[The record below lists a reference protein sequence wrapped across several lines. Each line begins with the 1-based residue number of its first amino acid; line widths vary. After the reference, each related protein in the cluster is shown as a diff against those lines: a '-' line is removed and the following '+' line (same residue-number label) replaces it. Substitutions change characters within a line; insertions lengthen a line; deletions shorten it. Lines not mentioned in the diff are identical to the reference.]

1 LQRPRRLYSG
11 QSSIETKRISRMTG
25 ESTRKNISHVQQ
37 DVNIVD
43 DSFSST
49 KEKYQRIIN
58 YLKTEFFFYTYNADN
73 SFSYVS
79 PSVENLLGY
88 SPKVFS
94 QTFKKIWTNSPLND
108 EAAKKSALIRK
119 GNRQLPFQLE
129 VHHQNGS
136 TCQLIVSETPV
147 LGGNGELVAVEGIA
161 RDISEKLK
169 FKQKFDHHNTYFKKL
184 TNQHTEELENLRK
197 QLFDIIDFLP
207 DPTYVVDKLG
217 KIIAWNPA
225 IEKMSGLK
233 KANVLGTHF
242 RGHMSSFYETNNPL
256 LIDLLGSDLEKINLQ
271 DEKINSKN
279 GILSTERHLPG
290 LHDGEGGHVHI
301 TTGAIVDQTGQFA
314 GAIESI
320 RDMIEIQMVEKRIR
334 HNEQRLSA
342 VMHNLPGMAYRIVK
356 EDTWKM
362 EFVSKGSRMLT
373 GYEPEYFENQNLT
386 RFFDLIHRDDIDNVE
401 KEFQAAIDTKRTF
414 NAEFRII
421 SSSGGTRWVFT
432 RAEGATF
439 DYEGS
444 VRIEGF
450 IADFT
455 TFKEMEQQLREENL
469 LLRSNMQDRYKFG
482 NIIGNSKAM
491 QDVYDLIL
499 KAATTSDSVFIF
511 GDSGTGKELVS
522 QAIHG
527 ASNRAGKKFVT
538 VNCGAIPE
546 NLIESEFFG
555 YQKGAFT
562 GATADKKGFLEEA
575 DDGTLF
581 LDEIGE
587 ISLNMQVKLL
597 RAIEGGGFTPVGS
610 NKLIKPNLRI
620 IAATNRD
627 PIELVKQ
634 GKMRSDFYFRIHV
647 IPIHLPPLRDRE
659 DDIFHLVDF
668 FLKKYSDTENQVPL
682 SHKDLKTLKNYDW
695 PGNVRELQ
703 NVLRRYI
710 ALNNLDFMGPSPSS
724 PEEERVLEIAEDE
737 IPDDNFTLNDA
748 VGRFEKKF
756 IVEILK
762 KNRWQKGKTAT
773 VLDVSRKTLFRKMKQ
788 YEIL

>member
-1 LQRPRRLYSG
+1 
-11 QSSIETKRISRMTG
+11 MTG
-25 ESTRKNISHVQQ
+25 ESATKNTSYVQL
-37 DVNIVD
+37 DTNIVD

-49 KEKYQRIIN
+49 KEKYQRIID
-58 YLKTEFFFYTYNADN
+58 YLKTEFFFYTYNAN
-73 SFSYVS
+73 NNFSYVS

-94 QTFKKIWTNSPLND
+94 QTFKKIWTSNPLND
-108 EAAKKSALIRK
+108 EAAKRSDLIRK
-119 GNRQLPFQLE
+119 GNHQLPFQLE
-129 VHHQNGS
+129 VYHQNGS

-147 LGGNGELVAVEGIA
+147 LDANGEVIAVEGIV
-161 RDISEKLK
+161 RDISDKLK
-169 FKQKFDHHNTYFKKL
+169 AKQKFDHHNTYFKKL
-184 TNQHTEELENLRK
+184 TNQHTEELESLRN

-207 DPTYVVDKLG
+207 DPTYVVDEAG

-225 IEKMSGLK
+225 IEKMSGMK
-233 KANVLGTHF
+233 KTTVLGNHF
-242 RGHMSSFYETNNPL
+242 RVHMSAFYDTNNPL

-271 DEKINSKN
+271 DEKIHSKN
-279 GILSTERHLPG
+279 GILTTERHLPSI
-290 LHDGEGGHVHI
+290 HDGLGGHVHI
-301 TTGAIVDQTGQFA
+301 TTGAIVDQNGQSV
-314 GAIESI
+314 GAIEAI

-356 EDTWKM
+356 NDTWKM
-362 EFVSKGSRMLT
+362 EFVSKGSRLLT
-373 GYEPEYFENQNLT
+373 GYEPEYFENQALS
-386 RFFDLIHRDDIDNVE
+386 RFFDLIHHDDIEQVE

-414 NAEFRII
+414 NAEFRIT

-450 IADFT
+450 ITDFT

-469 LLRSNMQDRYKFG
+469 LLRSNMRDRYKFG
-482 NIIGNSKAM
+482 NIIGNSKVM

-527 ASNRAGKKFVT
+527 ASNRAGKNFVT

-575 DDGTLF
+575 DGGTLF

-610 NKLIKPNLRI
+610 NKVIKPNLRI
-620 IAATNRD
+620 IAATNKD
-627 PIELVKQ
+627 PIDLVKN

-668 FLKKYSDTENQVPL
+668 FLKKYSETDSQILL

-710 ALNNLDFMGPSPSS
+710 ALNNLDFMGTAPQS
-724 PEEERVLEIAEDE
+724 PEEERILEVAEIE
-737 IPDDNFTLNDA
+737 IPEDNITLGDA
-748 VGRFEKKF
+748 VGRFEKKY
-756 IVEILK
+756 IVEALK
-762 KNRWQKGKTAT
+762 KNRWQKGRTAAI
-773 VLDVSRKTLFRKMKQ
+773 LDVSRKTLFRKMKQ